1 VQRSQRVQH
10 ADFLNSPLHLS
21 IGGVRTSITSADPD
35 LALAVRGPHERFV
48 VDRGPSDI
56 RVEAAWGELDGQNA
70 APLFDSGGVWRLYE
84 RDGLLQF
91 DVRSPTFGP
100 LPYKTG
106 IFERDFSAGN
116 VYLHRPYFDVSV
128 PVYPLEYP
136 LDELVITNWLAL
148 GRGVEIHG
156 CAVRDASGAGY
167 LFVGQSG
174 AGKSTIAR
182 LWLGERDV
190 TVLSD
195 DRVIIRNQGNR
206 IWMYGTPWHGDEPLA
221 AAASVPLTRGFFLR
235 HSPGNEVTDVAGA
248 QVVARLLACSFPPF
262 FSASGLESTLVV
274 LAEISRLA
282 PFSELG
288 FVLDRRLPDFVRAM
302 A

>member
-1 VQRSQRVQH
+1 VTPST
-10 ADFLNSPLHLS
+10 SPLHLS
-21 IGGVRTSITSADPD
+21 IGGVRTGITSTDPD
-35 LALAVRGPHERFV
+35 LALAVCGPHERFV
-48 VDRGPSDI
+48 VDNGPSDI
-56 RVEAAWGELDGQNA
+56 RVEAAWGELDGLSGR
-70 APLFDSGGVWRLYE
+70 PLFDSGGVWRLSE

-91 DVRSPTFGP
+91 DVRSPKFGD

-106 IFERDFSAGN
+106 VFERDFSTGS
-116 VYLHRPYFDVSV
+116 VYLHRPYFDVAV
-128 PVYPLEYP
+128 PLYPLEYP

-195 DRVIIRNQGNR
+195 DRVIVRKQDDR
-206 IWMYGTPWHGDEPLA
+206 IWLYGTPWHGDEPLA
-221 AAASVPLTRGFFLR
+221 AATSVPLTRGFFLR
-235 HSPGNEVTDVAGA
+235 HAPGNEVADVAGA
-248 QVVARLLACSFPPF
+248 HVVARLLACSFPPF
-262 FSASGLESTLVV
+262 FSASGLESTLMV

-288 FVLDRRLPDFVRAM
+288 FVPDRRLPDFVRQTA
-302 A
+302 